1 VRSQNDAQL
10 DQRDLSL
17 LAMLA
22 EQRVTIEPQAGHWL
36 NETEQESS
44 TRLERLHAARML
56 KLERIF
62 HQAPAAVTITR
73 RGLAAVGSTMRTPQ
87 VDLRQYRHDVGVA
100 WLWQAA
106 HAGYFGAPA
115 AIVSERSMR
124 SHDWR
129 LDHQAATE
137 PAERFG
143 VGIGGVAPGGAP
155 RRHYPDLL
163 VDTRDGRR
171 VAVELELTAK
181 SRPRIDEVMLA
192 YASDGRVAEA
202 AYLVPDARLARF
214 ISDAA
219 RRAEISEIV
228 TVKRLNPKAIDDTT
242 SALPRLAGSRAAAT
256 RPLTHTST
264 AKAADR

>member
-1 VRSQNDAQL
+1 
-10 DQRDLSL
+10 
-17 LAMLA
+17 MLA

-36 NETEQESS
+36 NETKHDSS
-44 TRLERLHAARML
+44 TRLQRLQSARML
-56 KLERIF
+56 KVEQIF
-62 HQAPAAVTITR
+62 HAAPATVTITR

-115 AIVSERSMR
+115 AIVSERTMR

-129 LDHQAATE
+129 LDHQAANE

-143 VGIGGVAPGGAP
+143 VGIGGVAPGGSP

-163 VDTRDGRR
+163 VDTQDGRR
-171 VAVELELTAK
+171 VAIELELTAK

-202 AYLVPDARLARF
+202 AYLVPDARLGRF

-219 RRAEISEIV
+219 RRAGISGIV
-228 TVKRLNPKAIDDTT
+228 SVKRLSPKATNDTT
-242 SALPRLAGSRAAAT
+242 SALPRLAGSRAAPSP
-256 RPLTHTST
+256 PLTHRSP
-264 AKAADR
+264 AKTIDR